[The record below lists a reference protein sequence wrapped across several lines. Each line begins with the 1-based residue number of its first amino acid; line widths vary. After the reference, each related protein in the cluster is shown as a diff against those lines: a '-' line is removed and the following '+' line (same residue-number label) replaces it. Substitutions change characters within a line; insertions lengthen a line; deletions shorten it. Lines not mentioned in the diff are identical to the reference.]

1 MKDKENKE
9 QGQESRAGSGI
20 VACEAYEAW
29 NEAYDEAYD
38 EAGEEHIW
46 V

>member
-20 VACEAYEAW
+20 VACEACEAYYEACG
-29 NEAYDEAYD
+29 AYD